1 MEQLVA
7 RRAHNPKVTR
17 SSRVPATK
25 AKALRKLGAFAFFVD
40 QSLLSFYIL
49 QKTLICILIFL
60 LQHAFSSRTKEKA
73 LPIHHQDWTEQILF
87 VSL

>member
-1 MEQLVA
+1 
-7 RRAHNPKVTR
+7 
-17 SSRVPATK
+17 
-25 AKALRKLGAFAFFVD
+25 
-40 QSLLSFYIL
+40 
-49 QKTLICILIFL
+49 LICILIFL